1 MSVCVTTCC
10 RNIARVQVL
19 YPKSIIIIF
28 TLK

>member
-1 MSVCVTTCC
+1 MSVCLTCC

>member
-1 MSVCVTTCC
+1 MSVCVSTCC

-19 YPKSIIIIF
+19 YPKSIIIF